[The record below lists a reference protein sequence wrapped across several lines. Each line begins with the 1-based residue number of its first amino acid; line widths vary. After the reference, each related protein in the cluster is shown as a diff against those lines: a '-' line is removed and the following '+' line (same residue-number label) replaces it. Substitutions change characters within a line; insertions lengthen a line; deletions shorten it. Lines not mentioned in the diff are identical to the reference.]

1 MSDDMNTYMQRLEQR
16 ETELINRYNDE
27 DDLTTEQAAEILC
40 EIASLQVAMVSERH
54 KGKVTT

>member
-1 MSDDMNTYMQRLEQR
+1 MTAYMQRLEQR

-40 EIASLQVAMVSERH
+40 EIASLQVAIVSERR